1 MDFVFR
7 NMNKNTMHYYIE
19 LRRLDMN
26 SEIIEEVLL
35 EYPAL
40 QKEFVYQLW
49 LDGYVSSVFQA
60 SVQQAQKKSPNF
72 VPGQIM
78 DKYRR
83 IILRTS
89 DPQKRSNIISYLISI
104 IKTVHPRLADDLR
117 NGDVYSDEKET
128 KRYKVSLP

>member
-1 MDFVFR
+1 
-7 NMNKNTMHYYIE
+7 MHYYIE

-35 EYPAL
+35 EYPDL
-40 QKEFVYQLW
+40 QQEFVYQLW
-49 LDGYVSSVFQA
+49 LNGYVSSLFQA

-83 IILRTS
+83 IIQRTS

-117 NGDVYSDEKET
+117 NGDVLRNDNVYSD
-128 KRYKVSLP
+128 